1 MITNTANTIPTMVD
15 NTFLKKDFIVIFFE
29 LIKIINFREA
39 SYTFLLYLRTLKIN
53 MNIVFLQLGS
63 NLGNR
68 ESLLQNAITEIENR
82 VGRVIEKSKVYE
94 STPWRV
100 EGQENYLNQILKV
113 KTELLADDVLV
124 TILDV
129 EKELG
134 RVRLEKWGE
143 RLIDIDII
151 FYNDAIIET
160 PQLCVPHKHM
170 HERMFV
176 LTPLH
181 DIAPDVVHPK
191 YNKTVVELLEQ
202 CRDTELVKEYAL

>member
-1 MITNTANTIPTMVD
+1 MT
-15 NTFLKKDFIVIFFE
+15 
-29 LIKIINFREA
+29 LI
-39 SYTFLLYLRTLKIN
+39 IN

-63 NLGNR
+63 NLGER
-68 ESLLQNAITEIENR
+68 EMLLQDAIAAIEDR
-82 VGRVIEKSKVYE
+82 VGKVVEKSKVYE
-94 STPWRV
+94 SVPWRV
-100 EGQENYLNQILKV
+100 EGQENYLNQIVKV
-113 KTELLADDVLV
+113 KTEMQADDVLS
-124 TILDV
+124 TILNI

-160 PQLCVPHKHM
+160 AALCVPHKHM

-181 DIAPDVVHPK
+181 NIAPEMIHPK
-191 YNKTVVELLEQ
+191 YNKTVEELLQ
-202 CRDTELVKEYAL
+202 ICTDTELVEEYAL

>member
-1 MITNTANTIPTMVD
+1 MT
-15 NTFLKKDFIVIFFE
+15 
-29 LIKIINFREA
+29 LI
-39 SYTFLLYLRTLKIN
+39 IN

-63 NLGNR
+63 NLGER
-68 ESLLQNAITEIENR
+68 ELLLQDAIAAVEDR
-82 VGRVIEKSKVYE
+82 VGKVVEKSKVYE

-100 EGQENYLNQILKV
+100 EGQDNYLNQIIKV
-113 KTELLADDVLV
+113 KTEMLADVVLS

-129 EKELG
+129 EKDLG
-134 RVRLEKWGE
+134 RIRIEKWGE

-160 PQLCVPHKHM
+160 AQLCVPHKHM

-181 DIAPDVVHPK
+181 NIAPDMMHPK
-191 YNKTVVELLEQ
+191 YNKTVEELLQ
-202 CRDTELVKEYAL
+202 ICTDTELVKEYAL

>member
-1 MITNTANTIPTMVD
+1 
-15 NTFLKKDFIVIFFE
+15 
-29 LIKIINFREA
+29 
-39 SYTFLLYLRTLKIN
+39 

-63 NLGNR
+63 NLGER
-68 ESLLQNAITEIENR
+68 ELLLQDAIAAVEDR
-82 VGRVIEKSKVYE
+82 VGKVVEKSKVYE

-100 EGQENYLNQILKV
+100 EGQDNYLNQIIKV
-113 KTELLADDVLV
+113 KTEMLADVVLS

-129 EKELG
+129 EKDLG
-134 RVRLEKWGE
+134 RIRIEKWGE

-160 PQLCVPHKHM
+160 AQLCVPHKHM

-181 DIAPDVVHPK
+181 NIAPDMMHPK
-191 YNKTVVELLEQ
+191 YNKTVEELLQ
-202 CRDTELVKEYAL
+202 ICTDTELVKEYAL